1 MGYEFTCHGC
11 QMRYPGCHG
20 SCEIYKQEKALY
32 EEQKAQADKQKA
44 IKSGIFRQRD
54 YSVARARRRKRG
66 QHANS

>member
-1 MGYEFTCHGC
+1 MGYEFSCHGC
-11 QMRYPGCHG
+11 QKRCPGCHC
-20 SCEIYKQEKALY
+20 SCETYKQEKALY

-66 QHANS
+66 QHGI